1 LARVQ
6 EAPLALARR
15 RQVPDRRRVAT
26 AGRRFCLNTC
36 SAANLNHS
44 TANDTGHRIPER
56 ARMSNSLL
64 TPPTSRRPTRLR
76 RSAVLAAALFGVA
89 IVAASCSSTTS
100 AKSAGSGHH
109 AARTTVPS
117 TTTPSTTT
125 PSTTAPS
132 TSGAPATSA
141 TGATG
146 VAAVCADV
154 RITQAT
160 VIRTH
165 IVPADE
171 AQKILAD
178 SQSSGNAKLE
188 SEAST
193 LASASHVLDHA
204 GTTAALAA
212 MAITCHEVS
221 PTP

>member
-1 LARVQ
+1 
-6 EAPLALARR
+6 
-15 RQVPDRRRVAT
+15 
-26 AGRRFCLNTC
+26 
-36 SAANLNHS
+36 
-44 TANDTGHRIPER
+44 
-56 ARMSNSLL
+56 MSDSPL

-76 RSAVLAAALFGVA
+76 RNAVLAAALFGVA
-89 IVAASCSSTTS
+89 IVAVSCSSTTNS
-100 AKSAGSGHH
+100 ADSAGSGHH
-109 AARTTVPS
+109 TARTTVPS
-117 TTTPSTTT
+117 TTTTSTTT

-132 TSGAPATSA
+132 TSVAPA

-178 SQSSGNAKLE
+178 SQNSGNAKLE

-212 MAITCHEVS
+212 MATTCHEVF